1 MATPQACV
9 EKVTLK
15 FTANFSRL
23 PCEKKNCVSNLW
35 ALPVCGFFFKT
46 PVFSHSLK
54 MTVDMSV
61 SLNGCL
67 LFVFMCDPVRD

>member
-1 MATPQACV
+1 M
-9 EKVTLK
+9 K
-15 FTANFSRL
+15 
-23 PCEKKNCVSNLW
+23 KKNCVSNLW
-35 ALPVCGFFFKT
+35 ALPVCGFFSET

>member
-1 MATPQACV
+1 MKKKIVLVPYGRSLCV
-9 EKVTLK
+9 GY
-15 FTANFSRL
+15 FS
-23 PCEKKNCVSNLW
+23 E
-35 ALPVCGFFFKT
+35 T